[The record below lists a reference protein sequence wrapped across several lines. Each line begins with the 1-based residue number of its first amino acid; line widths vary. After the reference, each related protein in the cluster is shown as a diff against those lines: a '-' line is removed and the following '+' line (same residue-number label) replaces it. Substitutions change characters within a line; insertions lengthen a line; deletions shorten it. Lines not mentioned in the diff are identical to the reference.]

1 MEIEM
6 KAVGVV
12 QNSLDRAPISGAW
25 RVAWKEVISQI
36 VVRSEFAPALDGI
49 EAFSHLFILFWLHKV
64 SEEERRTYRIHPSN
78 NTSFPLVG
86 AFATRT
92 RHRPNPIGISV
103 VQLVEV
109 RSNVL
114 LVKGLDAVDGT
125 PVLDIKPYVPAF
137 DLPLEEVRTG
147 PWVNL

>member
-1 MEIEM
+1 MP
-6 KAVGVV
+6 G
-12 QNSLDRAPISGAW
+12 PW

-36 VVRSEFAPALDGI
+36 VVRPEMAPTLDGI

-64 SEEERRTYRIHPSN
+64 PEEERRTYRIHPSN

-114 LVKGLDAVDGT
+114 LVRGLDAVDGT

-147 PWVNL
+147 PWVNP